1 MKATDILGLFAI
13 MGGLV
18 LYRFGASLCPK
29 LSRTLSRS
37 NSDSDIDDI
46 SSSRKEKRQ
55 PLLDVREQE
64 NEHTDPELGEKSG
77 SSNGRNGKVT
87 DKKQQQP
94 LEYEM

>member
-29 LSRTLSRS
+29 LSRTAD
-37 NSDSDIDDI
+37 SDSDSDDI
-46 SSSRKEKRQ
+46 SSSGRKEKRQ
-55 PLLDVREQE
+55 PLLDVREQD
-64 NEHTDPELGEKSG
+64 NEDPELGEKSG
-77 SSNGRNGKVT
+77 NNGSNGRNGKVT